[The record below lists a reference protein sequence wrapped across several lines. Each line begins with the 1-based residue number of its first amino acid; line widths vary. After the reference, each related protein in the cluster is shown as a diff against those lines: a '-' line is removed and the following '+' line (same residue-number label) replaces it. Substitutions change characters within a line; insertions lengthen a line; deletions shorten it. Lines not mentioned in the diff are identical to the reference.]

1 MLLGVETNDEGRN
14 VDDLLSNTDVT
25 LADKDTGVVDGLGK
39 SELVNLGLYG
49 KGEVS
54 KRQEASGRK
63 SVLGMYLETTFQEI
77 LDTES
82 QDVIELH
89 AGVVQD
95 TNTDQT
101 ANQGVTLE
109 KTLGVLLVKSQKLT
123 GSTTIRYPSATK
135 ILQTYNT
142 PLP

>member
-101 ANQGVTLE
+101 TNQGVTLE

-123 GSTTIRYPSATK
+123 GSTTIQYPSATK

>member
-89 AGVVQD
+89 TGVVQD

-101 ANQGVTLE
+101 TNQGVTLE

-123 GSTTIRYPSATK
+123 GSTTIQYPSATK